1 MVNRTECIL
10 ITFAIFHLKEV
21 LLDAEVGAVGEMKGE
36 FKIRDLKDIKFR
48 KKRSPGFG
56 KRFKKSF
63 KKVWVS

>member
-1 MVNRTECIL
+1 MVNRTEFIL
-10 ITFAIFHLKEV
+10 VPFAIFHLKEV
-21 LLDAEVGAVGEMKGE
+21 LVDAEVGAVGDIKCE